1 MEVMSTSQL
10 AGHPAAANFSGTSPA
25 VTPPSVKYNSNNR
38 VKQFVQPGAQK
49 AAAPGTIAESPL
61 AVNQGNPVNRMDQA
75 GQERNLAE
83 AQAGKM
89 TEEMNKFMERLN
101 TDIHFT
107 LHEKTE
113 RLMLQVVDRKNGEV
127 IKEIPTEEMLDMIA
141 KISEYV
147 GVLLDKKA

>member
-1 MEVMSTSQL
+1 MEVINTSQPAIQL
-10 AGHPAAANFSGTSPA
+10 ATANFSGVAPA
-25 VTPPSVKYNSNNR
+25 AVPPSSRYSNR
-38 VKQFVQPGAQK
+38 STKQFAQ
-49 AAAPGTIAESPL
+49 S
-61 AVNQGNPVNRMDQA
+61 DQA
-75 GQERNLAE
+75 KNAVREISAQEHYTAKQDTEISNTKRESTLTE
-83 AQAGKM
+83 VQAGEM

-113 RLMLQVVDRKNGEV
+113 RLMLQVVDRKNGEI
-127 IKEIPTEEMLDMIA
+127 IKEIPSEEMLDMLA